1 MTGRRGAVTPPPPP
15 EPLPVSEAFAEA
27 AGSCIFC
34 PTEADRAHLA
44 ERDPALGRLMTALGP
59 LTRARMPDPFMAL
72 AHAIAGQQIS
82 GAAHATVWRRL
93 LDAFPCFTPQKL
105 ACAPPEA
112 LRACGLSG
120 RKAGYILEIAR
131 RAACGELD
139 LAGLAALDD
148 AALCAALCELPGVG
162 LWTAEMLM
170 IFCLGRKDV
179 LSLVD
184 FGIRKGLRMLYN
196 KRELTPAF
204 LARCKKRYSPCASAA
219 SLYLWALA
227 GGAGGPD
234 YSDPAQKKKPAKSRA
249 RKGGAHSRGRN
260 AKAQQ
265 RKG

>member
-1 MTGRRGAVTPPPPP
+1 MTRRPGGEPAPPASAAAP
-15 EPLPVSEAFAEA
+15 EAPAEPDGPCHFCTDAEA
-27 AGSCIFC
+27 M
-34 PTEADRAHLA
+34 AHLA
-44 ERDPALGRLMTALGP
+44 ARDPALGRLMEALGP
-59 LTRARMPDPFMAL
+59 LRRERIPDPFMAL

-93 LDAFPCFTPQKL
+93 REAFPRFTPEAL
-105 ACAPPEA
+105 AAASPED
-112 LRACGLSG
+112 LRACGISL
-120 RKAGYILEIAR
+120 RKAGYIREIAR
-131 RAACGELD
+131 RALTGELD
-139 LAGLAALDD
+139 LAGLSALDD

-179 LSLVD
+179 LSFGD
-184 FGIRKGLRMLYN
+184 FGIRKGLRMLYG

-234 YSDPAQKKKPAKSRA
+234 YSDPARKKKAATGRA
-249 RKGGAHSRGRN
+249 RKGDRD
-260 AKAQQ
+260 
-265 RKG
+265 